1 MNSRT
6 ARRLTAAVTA
16 ALALAVGAADAAADP
31 DLVVSRVSYQ
41 PVGTADGVVGAG
53 ATLRVAERTRNAG
66 TSFARKSTTRYFVD
80 DQPLRSLGR
89 RTVQT
94 LAPGESTAIL
104 EEFALPATVSPGTYR
119 VLACADGEERVRE
132 RSERN
137 NCRTASRSL
146 RVRANQRDA
155 VFIGGG
161 AATGAVIGAVEG
173 VPTLLAPELTI
184 TDPDDT
190 RLTGATVRI
199 VGGGLGASA
208 IRSDLDYSL
217 TASPPQGITGTY
229 NSGTGVLTLR
239 GVAPIASYQRALRTV
254 WYTHLGDNPQGS
266 RKAELRARD
275 AVGVWSRPVRRNMTV
290 TPVNDPPTLAFAG
303 PPSSKQ
309 AIGSSIALLDPD
321 SEIAG
326 ATVRVTTWEGSQVDV
341 SVTNQLGITGTY
353 NSGTGVLTLTG
364 TTSAENYETVLR
376 TVGYRNISAS
386 GPGGFEFRVT
396 DAAGATS
403 NILPYVEQQP

>member
-1 MNSRT
+1 MYSRT

-16 ALALAVGAADAAADP
+16 VLALAVGPADAAADP

-41 PVGTADGVVGAG
+41 PVGTAEGVVGAG
-53 ATLRVAERTRNAG
+53 ATLRIAERTRNAG

-80 DQPLRSLGR
+80 DQPLRPLGR
-89 RTVQT
+89 RSVQT

-104 EEFALPATVSPGTYR
+104 EEVALPTAVAPGTYR

-161 AATGAVIGAVEG
+161 AATGAVIGALEG
-173 VPTLLAPELTI
+173 VPTLLAPALTI
-184 TDPDDT
+184 TDADDT
-190 RLTGATVRI
+190 QLTGAIVRI
-199 VGGGLGASA
+199 VGGGL
-208 IRSDLDYSL
+208 DYAL
-217 TASPPQGITGTY
+217 TASAAQGITGTY

-239 GVAPIASYQRALRTV
+239 GVAPIASYERALRTV

-275 AVGVWSRPVRRNMTV
+275 AVGVWSRAVRRNMTV
-290 TPVNDPPTLAFAG
+290 TAINDAPTLAFAG

-376 TVGYRNISAS
+376 TVAYRNISAT

-396 DAAGATS
+396 DAAGTTS
-403 NILPYVEQQP
+403 NILPYLEQEP